1 MNDVLIELHK
11 VIQTIN
17 DNIEEDPEIDPDFIK
32 EGHIEITTHDNILFE
47 LDIKRLEDGSIEK
60 SISVSKLGDD
70 GEVVEIYEG
79 DQDELSEL
87 IPNSKLLN

>member
-11 VIQTIN
+11 VIQTFN

-47 LDIKRLEDGSIEK
+47 L
-60 SISVSKLGDD
+60 VF
-70 GEVVEIYEG
+70 
-79 DQDELSEL
+79 
-87 IPNSKLLN
+87 